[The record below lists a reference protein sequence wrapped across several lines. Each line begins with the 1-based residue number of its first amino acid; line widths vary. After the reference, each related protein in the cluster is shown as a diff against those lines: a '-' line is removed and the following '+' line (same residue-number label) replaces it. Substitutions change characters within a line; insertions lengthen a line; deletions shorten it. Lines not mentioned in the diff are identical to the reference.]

1 MADNAAS
8 NNRGNMMRRLLAFL
22 WVLAC
27 ALNLAWAQS
36 AEIGV
41 GFKAITAEE
50 IAALHAVLAQP
61 VPAGVPNTALLEHF
75 RVKRNAAERLG
86 DYASRAALMRQWME
100 AMPQEN
106 TPKNELAVLLTGQ
119 GEYDEALRLRR
130 ELVDAVKSDLDRAWY
145 RGQLAYAEFRADH
158 FDVAQSVLTQLQ
170 AGLGELKTRF
180 TKPLDRHSLLRTES
194 QALELQSLLHRK
206 FGRWDASVRAATEA
220 VAVSREALKL
230 IRSAPG
236 SDTALMQARV
246 RVTVADVGAR
256 LGKLCGALYDARL
269 YPQAEVALKEYMRL
283 SQEEELPPLY
293 LAGIHQI
300 AGKLRFDQRE
310 FVQAEA
316 DYRKADAVYAQ
327 LGYAVLHND
336 RLARTQDLISALQGQ
351 HRWADA
357 QREFARL
364 DALAGDD
371 AALQKRVRFPFER
384 ALNGVRSNT
393 ALTQAAAL
401 FQDQLDGNAK
411 RYPAT
416 HFFVAQV
423 RGLLGVTLWRMGDA
437 DSRTRALPLLKDAVT
452 DYMRVDNIDYETIGL
467 RKDTRELIFATYLE
481 AMFQTPQE
489 KTIDAM
495 AAADW
500 VRGGMVQEAL
510 ADAAVRSA
518 AAAPALADLVRGDQD
533 ARHEV
538 EALRKFLAGEEGSSQ
553 SPLPA
558 VAAQMRARIDTLEAQ
573 RRTLQG
579 AIQAG
584 FPDYDRLVHPA
595 PPTLA
600 DVRGAL
606 AADEALLM
614 LLPTEDAVYVWAVT
628 RDGANGAARVVWP
641 KAQLAQLVQGLRQTL
656 DFAAMGNRVPPFN
669 AAAASTL
676 YQRLLAPVQ
685 ASFAG
690 KTHLVVAAGGVLGQI
705 PFGVLRTQP
714 GPARNADAPWLIQQA
729 AITHVPSLSA
739 WLAVKQFA
747 KARSASEALVAWG
760 DPRFGGAVA
769 ASDAAAVATRHV
781 VLTRATTQVDL
792 EKEDPHSALRYG
804 DIPAL
809 PETRDELLA
818 IAAALHADSARDLH
832 LGADASKASVLA
844 SSQSGELRRKKVV
857 AFATHGLMAGDLP
870 QLTQPA
876 LALASTGREAQEPLG
891 ALLTLDEV
899 LNLKLNADWVI
910 LSACNTAAAD
920 GRADEALGGL
930 ARGFFYAGS
939 RSLLVTHWAVESGSA
954 MQLTTRTMAH
964 YSSHPEARKAD
975 SLRQAMLEVM
985 QQPAYAHP
993 AFWAPYALVGDGGR

>member
-1 MADNAAS
+1 MAATPLKIDVHTHILPENLPDLKARYGQGPWVRLDVLPCGK
-8 NNRGNMMRRLLAFL
+8 RGLMRRSDGSVFREVEDSTWSIPRRLRD
-22 WVLAC
+22 C
-27 ALNLAWAQS
+27 DALGVDVHVMSTVPVMFSYWADP
-36 AEIGV
+36 E
-41 GFKAITAEE
+41 
-50 IAALHAVLAQP
+50 AAADLSRELNDHM
-61 VPAGVPNTALLEHF
+61 
-75 RVKRNAAERLG
+75 AATVATSPERLVG
-86 DYASRAALMRQWME
+86 LGTLPMQS
-100 AMPQEN
+100 P
-106 TPKNELAVLLTGQ
+106 ELAV
-119 GEYDEALRLRR
+119 GELRRCMRMGLAGVQIGSNVRSSWGGRRAQRDQALCDKDFLPVFRAAAELGAAVFVHPWDMMGEELMGRYFMPWLVGMPAETCQAMCSLMFGGVLEALPELNVCFAHGGGSFPSTLGRIQHGWDVRPDLCAVDTGWSPREHLRR
-130 ELVDAVKSDLDRAWY
+130 GRLWVDSLVHEPS
-145 RGQLAYAEFRADH
+145 
-158 FDVAQSVLTQLQ
+158 
-170 AGLGELKTRF
+170 
-180 TKPLDRHSLLRTES
+180 
-194 QALELQSLLHRK
+194 
-206 FGRWDASVRAATEA
+206 
-220 VAVSREALKL
+220 
-230 IRSAPG
+230 
-236 SDTALMQARV
+236 
-246 RVTVADVGAR
+246 
-256 LGKLCGALYDARL
+256 
-269 YPQAEVALKEYMRL
+269 
-283 SQEEELPPLY
+283 
-293 LAGIHQI
+293 
-300 AGKLRFDQRE
+300 
-310 FVQAEA
+310 
-316 DYRKADAVYAQ
+316 
-327 LGYAVLHND
+327 
-336 RLARTQDLISALQGQ
+336 
-351 HRWADA
+351 
-357 QREFARL
+357 
-364 DALAGDD
+364 
-371 AALQKRVRFPFER
+371 
-384 ALNGVRSNT
+384 
-393 ALTQAAAL
+393 
-401 FQDQLDGNAK
+401 
-411 RYPAT
+411 
-416 HFFVAQV
+416 
-423 RGLLGVTLWRMGDA
+423 
-437 DSRTRALPLLKDAVT
+437 
-452 DYMRVDNIDYETIGL
+452 
-467 RKDTRELIFATYLE
+467 
-481 AMFQTPQE
+481 
-489 KTIDAM
+489 
-495 AAADW
+495 
-500 VRGGMVQEAL
+500 
-510 ADAAVRSA
+510 
-518 AAAPALADLVRGDQD
+518 ALADLVRGDQD